1 MESDLPL
8 PSFPKTE
15 KERKIEILS
24 QLVQLEQLGYTS
36 RICPSLELPIE
47 ELEIELW
54 ALRSQKIAE
63 EYKATLKDIDNT
75 LKDIDNTLKLT
86 ENVLLE
92 KSQEE
97 HDPETKEMW
106 KDVAA
111 FARLFSMVVRHDLTK
126 PSPPL
131 SSK

>member
-8 PSFPKTE
+8 PSFPKTK
-15 KERKIEILS
+15 KERKMEILS

-54 ALRSQKIAE
+54 TLRSQKSAE
-63 EYKATLKDIDNT
+63 EYKAT

-97 HDPETKEMW
+97 HDSETKEML
-106 KDVAA
+106 KDFAA